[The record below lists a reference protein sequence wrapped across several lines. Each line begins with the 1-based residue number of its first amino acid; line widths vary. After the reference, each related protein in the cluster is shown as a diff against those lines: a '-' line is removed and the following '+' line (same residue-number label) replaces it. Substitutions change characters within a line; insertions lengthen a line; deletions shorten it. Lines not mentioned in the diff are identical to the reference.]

1 MPKKDGTG
9 RITALYERLSRD
21 DELQGESNSISNQKS
36 YLEDYA
42 ARNGYTNLK
51 HYTDDGFSGTNFKRP
66 GFQEML
72 NDIQSNQV
80 GVVIV
85 KDMSRFGRNYLEVGF
100 YTEVLFPK
108 KEVRFIAINN
118 SVDSANPADNDFI
131 PFINI
136 MNEWYAKD
144 TSKKIK
150 SVFDARMKDGLRVSG
165 SVPYGYTR
173 SEVDKQLFVVDP
185 VSAAVVKRIFE
196 LMAADVNSGEI
207 ARILTEDK
215 VLTPGAYAAE
225 FHPSE
230 CRSKVEPGYC
240 EWSRNMIIEIL
251 KRKEYL
257 GHTVLK
263 KTVGLNFKTKER
275 RRSTEEEM
283 YFFPNTHEPIVS
295 QELWNQAE
303 KHRKVITRKR
313 INDEIKAQAVF
324 RGLVYCSDC
333 EKKLVFG
340 IGNTVNGKNILRYN
354 CSGLSRQHN
363 SCGSH
368 YINEMDLRY
377 IISEYIRIM
386 SKRIIA
392 DEEGFAEELRKKW
405 RNENAK
411 SPRRAQNELKLAK
424 ARLHEL
430 DQLLEKLYENFSS
443 GLLLERQYRSYM
455 EKYEQEQKKLEWQI
469 GEFEKEAEQ
478 ERIEDINSDRFIAL
492 IKKYKNPGEIT
503 REMAFALIDKIVVY
517 QPEGRL
523 PNRRQQIDVYFNFIG
538 KYDLDYT
545 AEEEEEFRQLAA
557 AESAEKRRKKIR
569 YNKEYRHRKRDERYE
584 ENDGHPLPQKKCP
597 CCGEIFWPNHALRKY
612 CSDKCKMKSHGKK
625 TAKVR
630 KIQRGPI
637 ERKCKVCG
645 KSFIATNSNQRMCS
659 PECSREQRRIQKME
673 YYHRDRELMATD
685 PEAAARVEKHRVY
698 LRDLKREKR
707 ARKRAEKN
715 GIIQIDNETVSKD
728 IAVSRDCGADAD

>member
-1 MPKKDGTG
+1 MPKKSGTG

-42 ARNGYTNLK
+42 SKNGYGNIK
-51 HYTDDGFSGTNFKRP
+51 HYTDDGYSGTNFKRP

-72 NDIQSNQV
+72 NDIQSNRV

-85 KDMSRFGRNYLEVGF
+85 QDMSRFGRNYLEVGF

-108 KEVRFIAINN
+108 KDVRFIAINN
-118 SVDSANPADNDFI
+118 SVDSDNPTDNDFI

-150 SVFDARMKDGLRVSG
+150 SIFDARMKEGMRVSG

-173 SEVDKQLFVVDP
+173 SETDKQLFVVDP

-196 LMAADVNSGEI
+196 LMASDVNSGEI
-207 ARILTEDK
+207 ARILTEEK

-230 CRSKVEPGYC
+230 CRSKVAPGYC
-240 EWSRNMIIEIL
+240 EWSRTMIIEIL

-257 GHTVLK
+257 GHTVLR

-275 RRSTEEEM
+275 RRSTEEEQ

-313 INDEIKAQAVF
+313 INDDIKAQAVF
-324 RGLVYCSDC
+324 RGMVYCSDC

-340 IGNTVNGKNILRYN
+340 ICNNGNILRYN
-354 CSGLSRQHN
+354 CSGLSRRHN
-363 SCGSH
+363 KCGSH

-377 IISEYIRIM
+377 ILSEYIRIM

-405 RNENAK
+405 KSENAK
-411 SPRRAQNELKLAK
+411 SPRMAQNALKTAK
-424 ARLHEL
+424 ARFSEL
-430 DQLLEKLYENFSS
+430 DQQLEKLYENFTA
-443 GLLLERQYRSYM
+443 GLILERQYRTYL
-455 EKYEQEQKKLEWQI
+455 EKYEQEQKKLEWRI
-469 GEFEKEAEQ
+469 RELEKETEN
-478 ERIEDINSDRFIAL
+478 ERREEINPQRFIEL

-503 REMAFALIDKIVVY
+503 REMAFALIDRIVVY
-517 QPEGRL
+517 QPEGRV
-523 PNRRQQIDVYFNFIG
+523 PNRKQQIDLYFNFIG

-545 AEEEEEFRQLAA
+545 AEEEEEFRQIAA
-557 AESAEKRRKKIR
+557 EESAEKRRKKIQ
-569 YNKEYRHRKRDERYE
+569 YNKEYRHRKRDERYK

-597 CCGEIFWPNHALRKY
+597 QCGKIFWPNHALRIY
-612 CSDKCKMKSHGKK
+612 CSEECHVMAQSRK
-625 TAKVR
+625 TAQIR

-637 ERKCKVCG
+637 ERVCKVCG
-645 KSFIATNSNQRMCS
+645 KTFIATNSNQRMCS
-659 PECSREQRRIQKME
+659 KECSMEQRKRQKKE
-673 YYHRDRELMATD
+673 YRLQEIEKAATD
-685 PEAAARVEKHRVY
+685 PMVAKRLEKRRQNLIEY
-698 LRDLKREKR
+698 KRE
-707 ARKRAEKN
+707 ARNRKKAEKN
-715 GIIQIDNETVSKD
+715 GIVKTDNQAYGKVIDLSC
-728 IAVSRDCGADAD
+728 DCGADSD